1 MNKCLF
7 LYFTPRC
14 FIITPWCV
22 SNTEAFLR
30 KNCRFLLFSP
40 RYIINMEAFLRN
52 KCLFL
57 YFTPRCFIITPR
69 CISNTEAF
77 LRKNCRFLL
86 FSPRCIINMEV
97 FLRKN
102 CCFLLFSLRCIIT
115 ENAFSQNVWLIP
127 GKSCRIFLFPPRCFM
142 EEWATSDNFC
152 PTSRIFWPCLHSVWV
167 RILVCSLFLFLLC
180 PVCIS
185 RNSWTH
191 LFWKVRLR
199 IVSASV
205 LFPYSSQVAFVSEKI
220 HVSHDMIIC

>member
-22 SNTEAFLR
+22 
-30 KNCRFLLFSP
+30 
-40 RYIINMEAFLRN
+40 
-52 KCLFL
+52 
-57 YFTPRCFIITPR
+57 
-69 CISNTEAF
+69 SNTEAF